1 LNKKNYIRKV
11 IHAKIFPNEGVSI
24 GPPTCF
30 PRRAR
35 RVTAGACAVR
45 RLSPAYAR
53 AMTPETEALVRSAT
67 TWTAVP
73 FVPEVTLLTAAEPFG
88 LWDRTERDAPPFW
101 AFPWA
106 GGQGLARYVLDHP
119 ETVAGRA
126 VLDVASGSGLVAIA
140 AAKAGARSVLAGD
153 IDDNALAAI
162 ALNAAANEVTAVLP
176 RRTDLA
182 VGPGD
187 RAGCDGCADC
197 AGCAGCADRAGCGDR
212 AGCAGCADRGGCA
225 GGADVVLAADVFY
238 QRDLAGLALRFLL
251 AARRRGADV
260 LAADPGRAFVPRE
273 SLTALATYQVPVL
286 TVLED
291 VPVKEVTVYRLR

>member
-1 LNKKNYIRKV
+1 
-11 IHAKIFPNEGVSI
+11 
-24 GPPTCF
+24 
-30 PRRAR
+30 
-35 RVTAGACAVR
+35 
-45 RLSPAYAR
+45 
-53 AMTPETEALVRSAT
+53 
-67 TWTAVP
+67 VP

-88 LWDRTERDAPPFW
+88 LWDRTACAAPPFW

-119 ETVAGRA
+119 QTVADRA

-162 ALNAAANEVTAVLP
+162 ALNAAANAVPAVLP
-176 RRTDLA
+176 GRIDLA
-182 VGPGD
+182 APSTQSPTSSTTTLGTPGAAEGHAGP
-187 RAGCDGCADC
+187 
-197 AGCAGCADRAGCGDR
+197 
-212 AGCAGCADRGGCA
+212 
-225 GGADVVLAADVFY
+225 DVVLAADVFY
-238 QRDLAGLALRFLL
+238 QRDLAAMALRFLR
-251 AARRRGADV
+251 AARQRGAGV

-291 VPVKEVTVYRLR
+291 APVKEVTVYRLR

>member
-1 LNKKNYIRKV
+1 
-11 IHAKIFPNEGVSI
+11 
-24 GPPTCF
+24 
-30 PRRAR
+30 
-35 RVTAGACAVR
+35 
-45 RLSPAYAR
+45 
-53 AMTPETEALVRSAT
+53 MTPETEDLVRSAT
-67 TWTAVP
+67 RWAAVP

-88 LWDRTERDAPPFW
+88 LWDRTALDAPPFW

-153 IDDNALAAI
+153 IDDNALAAV
-162 ALNAAANEVTAVLP
+162 ALNATANAATAVTP
-176 RRTDLA
+176 CRIDLA
-182 VGPGD
+182 AALPPTPVPGTPASGIPALDTSVPGTPASGTPALDTSVPGTPASGTFAGAVGH
-187 RAGCDGCADC
+187 
-197 AGCAGCADRAGCGDR
+197 
-212 AGCAGCADRGGCA
+212 GGP
-225 GGADVVLAADVFY
+225 DVVLAADVFY
-238 QRDLAGLALRFLL
+238 QRDLAAMALRFLR
-251 AARRRGADV
+251 AARQRGADV

-291 VPVKEVTVYRLR
+291 TPVKEVTIYRLR